1 MIRTL
6 AVFYGIVFLALG
18 ILGFIEKV
26 SPNYMLFYVFHINV
40 LNNVLY
46 FITGIFAFWT
56 GFKSRHASILYFQI
70 FGVIY
75 LVWSILAFYYG
86 NEKPVFSVIANNI
99 ADAVL
104 YLCISLITL
113 WIGFGLAYKSSRGEP
128 HS

>member
-1 MIRTL
+1 MLRAL
-6 AVFYGIVFLALG
+6 AIVYGIVFIALG
-18 ILGFIEKV
+18 VLGFIPKV
-26 SPNYMLFYVFHINV
+26 SPDYMLFYVFRVNV

-46 FITGIFAFWT
+46 FITGIIAFWV

-75 LVWSILAFYYG
+75 LVWSILSFYYG

-104 YLCISLITL
+104 YLGISLITL
-113 WIGFGLAYKSSRGEP
+113 WIGFGLAYKSSRQGP